1 MKVAYEELAVIYQYV
16 VVPEK
21 QFTVGVTYL
30 IGINA
35 SSASAV
41 PPLS

>member
-1 MKVAYEELAVIYQYV
+1 MTNEELAVIYQYV

-21 QFTVGVTYL
+21 QFIVGVTYL

-35 SSASAV
+35 SSSASAV